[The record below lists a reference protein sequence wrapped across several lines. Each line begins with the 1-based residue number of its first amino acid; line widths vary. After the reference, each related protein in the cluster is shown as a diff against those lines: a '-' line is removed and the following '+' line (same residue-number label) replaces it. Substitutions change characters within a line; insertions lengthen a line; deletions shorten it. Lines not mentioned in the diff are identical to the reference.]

1 MIARRVLAVACWAFV
16 AGVAFQVF
24 LAGAG
29 LFKLTDFTLHGV
41 VGWLLPLATVI
52 LTILAV
58 IARVGRSTV
67 LLAIVLLIAAMIQ
80 PELAAARHDAPIVAA
95 FHPVN
100 ALLIAFLAWTL
111 ASRATALARVAPR
124 DGVPSDDAMLAD

>member
-16 AGVAFQVF
+16 AGIAFQVF

-29 LFKLTDFTLHGV
+29 LFKLTDFTLQGV

-58 IARVGRSTV
+58 IAHVGRSTV
-67 LLAIVLLIAAMIQ
+67 LLAIVLLIATLIQ

-111 ASRATALARVAPR
+111 ASRATALARVPPR
-124 DGVPSDDAMLAD
+124 DGVTSDDAMLAD